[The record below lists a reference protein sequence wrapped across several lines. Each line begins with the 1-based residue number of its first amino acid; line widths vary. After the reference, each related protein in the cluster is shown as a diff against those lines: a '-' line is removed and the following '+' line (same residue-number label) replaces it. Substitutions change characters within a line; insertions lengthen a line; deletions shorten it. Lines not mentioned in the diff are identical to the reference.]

1 MGKVFEDAFTELQA
15 DIISICR
22 EYVEDRAE
30 KIFICCSAEGNLL
43 SNGFFY
49 QINGKVLHRHKLN
62 DAGTGEWYDVSSERQ
77 GMVLRIMMEDVEA
90 MIKLCKEYQREMPT
104 QIKMV
109 YDVAT
114 NRVSGNYRYDLV
126 YSNDPLLHPN
136 DIVEEWYQSVKAEV
150 EGAQ

>member
-30 KIFICCSAEGNLL
+30 KIYICCSAE
-43 SNGFFY
+43 NGTVTNDFFY
-49 QINGKVLHRHKLN
+49 QINGKILERHKLN
-62 DAGTGEWYDVSSERQ
+62 DAGTGERYDVSSERQ

-90 MIKLCKEYQREMPT
+90 MIKLCKEYKREMPT
-104 QIKMV
+104 EIKMV

-126 YSNDPLLHPN
+126 YSNDPLLLPE
-136 DIVEEWYQSVKAEV
+136 DVAEEWYQSVKAEV

>member
-1 MGKVFEDAFTELQA
+1 MGKVFEDEFTELQA
-15 DIISICR
+15 DIISICK

-30 KIFICCSAEGNLL
+30 KIYIYCSAENRTVT
-43 SNGFFY
+43 NDFFY
-49 QINGKVLHRHKLN
+49 QINGKILERHKLN
-62 DAGTGEWYDVSSERQ
+62 DAGTGERYDVSSERQ
-77 GMVLRIMMEDVEA
+77 GMVLRIIMDDVKA

-104 QIKMV
+104 EIKMV